1 MISLFSKD
9 VTFSINGVDLV
20 LTGRDYLFQ
29 LASGSCY
36 SGFVG
41 DDVLLPGISLILIT
55 KIN

>member
-41 DDVLLPGISLILIT
+41 DDILLPGFSYILII